1 MNERFASVFSNW
13 VDSNYLRKKES
24 MIKEYE
30 NTLSFELENQKKEFM
45 KRCSNYDK
53 KDVNL
58 VDDELSKNLL
68 NHFENEISKMEECFK
83 NNEYFT
89 PSPYIHSRMEPKNEC
104 INGKPEDYRDSLQYF
119 LYLKYD
125 IVFPIEIIEH
135 MHGINPLEYALD
147 DSTIYES
154 YDNQIWFRFNFDKID
169 NPDFDCDSIKVSQ
182 SY

>member
-68 NHFENEISKMEECFK
+68 NHLKMK
-83 NNEYFT
+83 
-89 PSPYIHSRMEPKNEC
+89 
-104 INGKPEDYRDSLQYF
+104 
-119 LYLKYD
+119 
-125 IVFPIEIIEH
+125 
-135 MHGINPLEYALD
+135 
-147 DSTIYES
+147 
-154 YDNQIWFRFNFDKID
+154 
-169 NPDFDCDSIKVSQ
+169 
-182 SY
+182 